1 MIGIENR
8 AACANLRRSASAS
21 GGSLF
26 LVANVREIFA
36 IHSSALI
43 VVYPPQESQGKE
55 VT

>member
-8 AACANLRRSASAS
+8 AACANLRQSASAS

-26 LVANVREIFA
+26 LVANAQEVFA

>member
-1 MIGIENR
+1 MIEIENR

-26 LVANVREIFA
+26 LVANAREIFG
-36 IHSSALI
+36 IYSSALI
-43 VVYPPQESQGKE
+43 VVYPPQESQRRE